1 MRQTIASAAVVGLCI
16 IVAGIAAGLL
26 IGGRWSLV
34 STAGAAMRL
43 DRWSG
48 QVLVCNGQRCAEVVP
63 AGKSADPWAVA
74 KTQTNVR

>member
-26 IGGRWSLV
+26 IGGRYQL
-34 STAGAAMRL
+34 AAANGAAIRL
-43 DRWSG
+43 DRLTGS
-48 QVLVCNGQRCAEVVP
+48 VVACDASKCADVVP
-63 AGKSADPWAVA
+63 PGPRADPWAVA